1 MKNFILLLLIAAFTT
16 GISAQELDSLK
27 AIMNKS
33 DEPEKVESPDDDSDM
48 DVIVEDDGEEVNV
61 RMMGTDVVT
70 VIEKGDSTFVRVGD
84 KPLIQVIEQPD
95 STRIRVG
102 DKEISIVERDDDTD
116 INVYRVDE
124 HDRTRP
130 RRFRGHWA
138 GFEWGL
144 NNFLDDANTISREG
158 EAAFMDLNTGRS
170 WAINLN
176 FAQYSLGFGS
186 SHVGMLTGL
195 GLEYNN
201 YFFDGDNSI
210 AEENDYVVMDTLYG
224 DISKSKLTT
233 SYLRFPLLFEVQFP
247 NVSRAKRVYISA
259 GLIAGIKLG
268 SHTKVVYTDEG
279 GENKDKNKDDFN
291 ISPFRYGMTF
301 RIGFGFVNIYGDY
314 YFTPM
319 FVADKGPE
327 LHPINIGLSLTF

>member
-1 MKNFILLLLIAAFTT
+1 MKNFLLLLFVAAFTA

-27 AIMNKS
+27 AIMNKH
-33 DEPEKVESPDDDSDM
+33 DEPEKAERQDDPSQGS
-48 DVIVEDDGEEVNV
+48 VIVEDEGEEVNV
-61 RMMGTDVVT
+61 RVMGSDVVT
-70 VIEKGDSTFVRVGD
+70 VIEGEDSTYVRVGE

-116 INVYRVDE
+116 IRMYRVDE
-124 HDRTRP
+124 NDRIRP
-130 RRFRGHWA
+130 RKFRGHWT

-144 NNFLDDANTISREG
+144 NNFFDDANSISREG
-158 EAAFMDLNTGRS
+158 DAAFMDLNTGRS

-176 FAQYSLGFGS
+176 FAQYSLGFGT
-186 SHVGMLTGL
+186 SHAGMLTGL

-210 AEENDYVVMDTLYG
+210 AEVDDYVVMDTLYG
-224 DISKSKLTT
+224 DVSKSKLTT

-247 NVSRAKRVYISA
+247 NTVRAKRVYISA

-268 SHTKVVYTDEG
+268 SHTKVVYQDEG
-279 GENKDKNKDDFN
+279 GENKDKEKDDFN

-319 FVADKGPE
+319 FVDGKGPD
-327 LHPINIGLSLTF
+327 LHPVNIGLSLTF